1 MASQRKISD
10 LSVRVL
16 VTQDFEASGR
26 TALCFCVEFVEIKF
40 KGRVFARPF
49 QFLSVVIDKADGVGS
64 SVTLHP
70 IRRSVTLHPIRL
82 LKRFS
87 DRKRSATAVS
97 SQC

>member
-49 QFLSVVIDKADGVGS
+49 C

-70 IRRSVTLHPIRL
+70 I
-82 LKRFS
+82 
-87 DRKRSATAVS
+87 AA
-97 SQC
+97 

>member
-16 VTQDFEASGR
+16 VTQDFEASER

-49 QFLSVVIDKADGVGS
+49 QFLSVVIDKADRVGS

-70 IRRSVTLHPIRL
+70 I
-82 LKRFS
+82 
-87 DRKRSATAVS
+87 AA
-97 SQC
+97 

>member
-1 MASQRKISD
+1 MASQRKISG

-70 IRRSVTLHPIRL
+70 IRL

>member
-1 MASQRKISD
+1 MKLIVMD
-10 LSVRVL
+10 LD
-16 VTQDFEASGR
+16 DFIFGNEEWHPS
-26 TALCFCVEFVEIKF
+26 CFCVEFVEIKF

-97 SQC
+97 SRC